1 LAGTPKPEPPAT
13 RAAGTAD
20 ITRVTHPEGG
30 NFDVVIMQSATRDDL
45 PDLGGI
51 LSGVPVYTVY
61 LRVGDRKEWLL
72 EYCVPGR
79 ESVQANPY
87 EVTVE
92 DVGSITPPYP
102 LSTAIP
108 NGLLSQQNTKHI
120 VLHGLL
126 TSTGDFRIS
135 KAPEAGNPLLT
146 ELKALLGEWRF
157 RPAFRNKRPIDVEV
171 LLVIPPRS

>member
-1 LAGTPKPEPPAT
+1 V
-13 RAAGTAD
+13 RAAATPD
-20 ITRVTHPEGG
+20 VTRISHPEGG

-51 LSGVPVYTVY
+51 LSGAPVYTVY
-61 LRVGDRKEWLL
+61 LRVGDRREWLL

-79 ESVQANPY
+79 ASVQANPY

-102 LSTAIP
+102 ISTAIP
-108 NGLLSQQNTKHI
+108 NGLLLQPNTKNI
-120 VLHGLL
+120 VLHGML
-126 TSTGDFRIS
+126 TSAGDFRIS
-135 KAPEAGNPLLT
+135 KAPEAGNPYLT
-146 ELKALLGEWRF
+146 ELTALLGEWRF